1 MSDLLN
7 INVNDRI
14 EKKNGLSYLS
24 WAWAWTEVLK
34 IDQKATWTV
43 HEFNGLPFVSLPD
56 TSCMVKVSVTIKD
69 DTKTCLLPVMNHRNQ
84 AIKNP
89 DAFAVNTAIMRCLAK
104 AISMHGLGLYIYAGE
119 DLPPD
124 DNVRDIAAAKKDAGG
139 TISATAEA
147 WKLMDEDTQTFLRK
161 VAASVVGAM
170 PDADKALELLEM
182 ADLDADRKAALW
194 HLLDPQTR
202 SGIKKAALAIKEAA

>member
-7 INVNDRI
+7 INVNDRV

-34 IDQKATWTV
+34 IDPKATWHA
-43 HEFNGLPFVSLPD
+43 HEFNGLPCCVMPD
-56 TSCMVKVSVTIKD
+56 ASCMVKVSVTIKD

-124 DNVRDIAAAKKDAGG
+124 DNVRDISAAKKDAGG
-139 TISATAEA
+139 VISATAEA
-147 WKLMDEDTQTFLRK
+147 WKACDEDTQRFLRQVASK
-161 VAASVVGAM
+161 VEQAM
-170 PDADKALELLEM
+170 PHAHTALELIEL
-182 ADLDADRKAALW
+182 ADLDNERKAALW
-194 HLLDPQTR
+194 FLLESTTR
-202 SGIKKAALAIKEAA
+202 RALKEAAKEAA